1 MKIEIHTLVGEDC
14 ITLEDGQKVYDQL
27 LPELKAG
34 RPVEV
39 DFEGVAVFASPFFNA
54 AFGQL
59 LRDFTPDDLNRLL
72 KVTHLNPVGLSV
84 LQRVIENAKRYFA
97 DKKYR
102 RVVNK
107 VLNKQAANF

>member
-1 MKIEIHTLVGEDC
+1 MKIEIRTLVGEDC
-14 ITLEDGQKVYDQL
+14 ITLEDGQKVYEQL

-39 DFEGVAVFASPFFNA
+39 DFQGVEVFASPFFNA

-59 LRDFTPDDLNRLL
+59 LRDFTGDDLNHLL
-72 KVTHLNPVGLSV
+72 TVTNLNPVGMSV
-84 LQRVIENAKRYFA
+84 LRRVIENSKRYFG

-102 RVVNK
+102 RSVNK
-107 VLNKQAANF
+107 VLDRAANV